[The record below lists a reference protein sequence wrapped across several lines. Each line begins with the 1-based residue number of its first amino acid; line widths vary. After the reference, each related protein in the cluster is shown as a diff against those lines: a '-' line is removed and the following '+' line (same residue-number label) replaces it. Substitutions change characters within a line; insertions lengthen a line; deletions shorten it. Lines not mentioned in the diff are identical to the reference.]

1 MEKWSFSPTFFL
13 GTAAFNTIFGHF
25 QICDFFKVRGRNV
38 AGSAGGACIPRRRP
52 FFPTT
57 DESAN
62 AVAPNIEVFGL
73 FSEAS
78 KGGVSE
84 FYFLL

>member
-1 MEKWSFSPTFFL
+1 MEKCSFFSVFFL
-13 GTAAFNTIFGHF
+13 GTARFNTILGHF
-25 QICDFFKVRGRNV
+25 QICDFFQVRGRNV

-73 FSEAS
+73 FSEAG

-84 FYFLL
+84 LYIVI